1 VNKVTP
7 RTGKRL
13 RAVGGVGLVLAL
25 AVCGCT
31 KTPPPVTEVSGVV
44 LLDGKPLPLAKVSFV
59 PDLAGFGAEMIST
72 AVTDDKGRFTLTC
85 GNQQSGAVV
94 GKHRVIVTEGPPP
107 AELRRPDGD
116 TQEKMA
122 AHLAKLTNRPIPQ
135 EFGDL
140 NKSPVTVEVKLEQKT
155 YEIRLDRSAV
165 TRKK

>member
-1 VNKVTP
+1 VNEVKP

-13 RAVGGVGLVLAL
+13 RALEGFGLVLTL

-31 KTPPPVTEVSGVV
+31 KTPPPVTEVSGVL

-59 PDLAGFGAEMIST
+59 PELSGFGAEMAST
-72 AVTDDKGRFTLTC
+72 AITDEKGRFTLTC

-94 GKHRVIVTEGPPP
+94 GKHRVIITEGPPP
-107 AELRRPDGD
+107 AELRRQDEQ
-116 TQEKMA
+116 TQEKLADYM
-122 AHLAKLTNRPIPQ
+122 AKLTNRPIPQ

-155 YEIRLDRSAV
+155 YEIRFDRS
-165 TRKK
+165 TGGRKK